1 MASITKR
8 GTKWMVRWRDS
19 FGVQYT
25 RTCPTKKSADTLRL
39 QVEVEQAHGRDWR
52 PEVDNPCE
60 VIDLE
65 GVLTAFIEHRSLR
78 LRGTTLRRYGENL
91 DLFVRFLRVGQPD
104 GTLTPALLSR
114 ARLESYYAWLVRPE
128 NGLHGSAREADT
140 ARKIVE
146 VAQLAWKWADGSE
159 RWPGEIPSPRSIE
172 MVRTAPKAVV
182 APTFVEMA
190 ACVQACTGWQRKLA
204 TFLYYTGLRVGETML
219 LEWRDLD
226 VAAARL
232 TIRPEIS
239 KTNKGRI
246 IPLSPLLIE
255 EVSAWG
261 IRTGYILPS
270 GRQGGSRERQARARD
285 MKRAWVRAGVREA
298 AFDHDPHHAFRK
310 GFKSGMLAL
319 GVAPDAVDFLQ
330 GHELGEGARGRYI
343 DPWLAFPLV
352 EAVTRVP
359 KVGSSNV
366 VSIAAR
372 IAAKSD
378 YG

>member
-25 RTCPTKKSADTLRL
+25 RTCPTKKSAEELRL

-52 PEVDNPCE
+52 PEVEDACR
-60 VIDLE
+60 VVDLE
-65 GVLTAFIEHRSLR
+65 AVLTAYVEHRSLR

-91 DLFVRFLRVGQPD
+91 DLFLRFLRSGQPD
-104 GTLTPALLSR
+104 GTLTPALLSK
-114 ARLESYYAWLVRPE
+114 AKLESFYAWLVRPE
-128 NGLHGSAREADT
+128 NGLHGRAREADT

-146 VAQLAWKWADGSE
+146 VAQLAWRWADGSE
-159 RWPGEIPSPRSIE
+159 RWPGEIPSPRTIE
-172 MVRTAPKAVV
+172 MMRTAPKAVV
-182 APTFVEMA
+182 APTWEEMA
-190 ACVQACTGWQRKLA
+190 ACVQACGGWQRKLA

-232 TIRPEIS
+232 TIRPEIT
-239 KTNKGRI
+239 KNNKGRI
-246 IPLSPLLIE
+246 IPISPYLIE

-261 IRTGYILPS
+261 VRTGYIVPC
-270 GRQGGSRERQARARD
+270 GRRGGTRERQPRPRD
-285 MKRAWVRAGVREA
+285 MKRAWTRAGVREA

-319 GVAPDAVDFLQ
+319 GIAPDAVDFLQ

-343 DPWLAFPLV
+343 DPWQAFPLV
-352 EAVTRVP
+352 DAVKDVP
-359 KVGSSNV
+359 KIGSSNV
-366 VSIAAR
+366 VAFGTRKAI
-372 IAAKSD
+372 KGD
-378 YG
+378 HG